1 MGLNEI
7 DPYGMI
13 DFAEW
18 QNILDILS
26 RMSGT
31 KSAAITKIDYPH
43 IQALKISANPEV
55 GFYEGMSGELLGH
68 YCEEVFNSKDK
79 VMVTN
84 ARSQE
89 RWKNAPEI
97 SLGLISYLGYPLFL
111 PNGEILGTLCIH
123 NDQETEY
130 SKEIYDL
137 MHQFKKVI
145 EAHLTLA
152 ARTKQFKESENRYK
166 SLVENTADAIFQLDH
181 SGNIQDVNSEA
192 CRRYGYTYPEFVE
205 MNFEQLEKQDGSDE
219 SSYLLQ
225 EVLQKGKRLFES
237 THLSS
242 NGTEISSE
250 VNIQLI
256 NEPDSTSILATVRDI
271 TLRREVEQL
280 KDDIDKITRH
290 DLKTPLN
297 GILGIPQ
304 ALLSDENLTE
314 EQRELLQYIH
324 RSGQRML
331 DIVNMSLDLY
341 QMEKG
346 EYEFSP
352 EPVDLV
358 PIIKDVE
365 NDLSDSFKN
374 QNSKLVL
381 SIVSEKDNDD
391 SFLVSGEKLLC
402 YTMLSN
408 LIKNA
413 VESLQ
418 YGKEVHVYLETTSS
432 SQAKISIHNPGVI
445 PEEIQ
450 KSFGQKYTTL
460 GKKQGTGLGVYSA
473 RLIANTMNGSFDWST
488 SRESGTYVIVYL
500 PA

>member
-1 MGLNEI
+1 MGLKEI

-31 KSAAITKIDYPH
+31 KSAAITKIDYPY
-43 IQALKISANPEV
+43 IQALKVSASPEL

-68 YCEEVFNSKDK
+68 YCEEVFNSQDK

-84 ARSQE
+84 ASLEE
-89 RWKNAPEI
+89 RWKDAPEI
-97 SLGLISYLGYPLFL
+97 KYGLVSYLGYPLFL
-111 PNGEILGTLCIH
+111 PNGELLGTLCIH
-123 NDQETEY
+123 NDQETEH

-137 MHQFKKVI
+137 MHRFKKVI
-145 EAHLTLA
+145 EAHLALA
-152 ARTKQFKESENRYK
+152 EQTKQFKESENRYK
-166 SLVENTADAIFQLDH
+166 SLVENTADAIFQLDR
-181 SGNIQDVNSEA
+181 SGRIQDVNSEA
-192 CRRYGYTYPEFVE
+192 CRRYGYTYSEFLE
-205 MNFEQLEKQDGSDE
+205 MNFKQLEKQDGSEE

-242 NGTEISSE
+242 KGTEISSE
-250 VNIQLI
+250 VNVQLT
-256 NEPDSTSILATVRDI
+256 NEPNSTSILATVRDI
-271 TLRREVEQL
+271 TLRKEVEQL
-280 KDDIDKITRH
+280 KEDIERITRH
-290 DLKTPLN
+290 DLKAPLS
-297 GILGIPQ
+297 GILGLPQ
-304 ALLSDENLTE
+304 ALLSDQNLSD
-314 EQRELLQYIH
+314 EQKEILQYIQS
-324 RSGQRML
+324 SGQRML
-331 DIVNMSLDLY
+331 DMINMSLSLY

-346 EYEFSP
+346 EYEFRP
-352 EPVDLV
+352 ESVDLE

-365 NDLSDSFKN
+365 KDLSKSFQN

-381 SIVSEKDNDD
+381 SIESGKDNND
-391 SFLVSGEKLLC
+391 SFWVSGEKLLC

-418 YGKEVHVYLETTSS
+418 YGEEVHVYLEKTSTS
-432 SQAKISIHNPGVI
+432 RARICIHNPGVI
-445 PEEIQ
+445 PEQIQ
-450 KSFGQKYTTL
+450 KSFGQKYTTS

-473 RLIANTMNGSFDWST
+473 RLLAETMNGSFDWST